1 MKKWL
6 GCAAIAAAF
15 AVPSL
20 AAAGELRLS
29 IGNGRVTIIAQDVSV
44 KQILD
49 EWGRVGQTRIVGADR
64 LANTLVTLELRDV
77 AEGRALE
84 TLLRSA
90 SGYIAKPRLASATG
104 GASTIDCVL
113 IMPASRA
120 PTQTATPPPFNA
132 SRPQP
137 TVLMPNIVDD
147 DVDTPSPILPPG
159 SVPPPTPQG
168 QAAPPYPNQPATQ
181 PGQQQTLPRPGMLPQ
196 QPIVP
201 TNPYQNTPQNPQQQP
216 VRPPTLPGV
225 PGPGGVQPPGGP
237 GGGPGGDS

>member
-6 GCAAIAAAF
+6 GCAALAAAL

-29 IGNGRVTIIAQDVSV
+29 IGNGRVTIIAQDVTV
-44 KQILD
+44 KAILD
-49 EWGRVGQTRIVGADR
+49 EWSRVGQTKIVGADR

-84 TLLRSA
+84 SLLRSA

-104 GASTIDCVL
+104 GVSTIDCVL

-120 PTQTATPPPFNA
+120 PVQAATPPAFNA
-132 SRPQP
+132 ARPQP
-137 TVLMPNIVDD
+137 TVMMPNIVDD

-159 SVPPPTPQG
+159 SVAPPTPQG
-168 QAAPPYPNQPATQ
+168 QAPPYPNQPATQ

-201 TNPYQNTPQNPQQQP
+201 TNPYQNMPQNPQQQP

>member
-1 MKKWL
+1 MKMKKWL
-6 GCAAIAAAF
+6 GCAAIAAAL

-20 AAAGELRLS
+20 AAAGDLRLS
-29 IGNGRVTIIAQDVSV
+29 IGNGRVTIVAQDVTV

-49 EWGRVGQTRIVGADR
+49 EWSRVGQTKIVGAER
-64 LANTLVTLELRDV
+64 LGTTLVTLELRDV

-84 TLLRSA
+84 SLLRSA

-120 PTQTATPPPFNA
+120 PIQTNAPPPYNA
-132 SRPQP
+132 ARPAN

-159 SVPPPTPQG
+159 SVPAQPPPQG
-168 QAAPPYPNQPATQ
+168 QAVPPYPGQPPMQ

-196 QPIVP
+196 APNVP
-201 TNPYQNTPQNPQQQP
+201 TIPMNPYQNPQQP
-216 VRPPTLPGV
+216 IRPPGMPTV
-225 PGPGGVQPPGGP
+225 PGAVPPPGGP